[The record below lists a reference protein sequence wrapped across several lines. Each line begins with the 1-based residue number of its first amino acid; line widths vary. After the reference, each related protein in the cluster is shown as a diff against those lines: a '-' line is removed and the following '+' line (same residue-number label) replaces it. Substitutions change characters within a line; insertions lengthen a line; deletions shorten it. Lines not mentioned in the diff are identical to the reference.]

1 MFGKMTNRLISFL
14 TAAVLTTSNVLQIA
28 PVVAVDDGP
37 DLTYQSIELYP
48 NGEEAEQVVTLDG
61 LMPERAEAEAI
72 DVSEEYDGVAAYDIT
87 ITDDGE
93 EYQPGERYPILVE
106 IVDPVI
112 PESNSIELWHILDDG
127 EREQIFDF
135 TAEEGKVR
143 FFATGFSVYQIVDA
157 IKPLNIIY
165 DVEAL
170 SGEST
175 HGIYEIETI
184 GTSTDFVYN
193 VVTPSFD
200 PLTGT
205 ATKMNSLQAFKDN
218 LADGFYLS
226 TKRYG
231 YYAINGQEN
240 NSRDANRT
248 GIALTRI
255 YKTNNIHN
263 NLTNAYEAGAKKFY
277 FEEVDA
283 NNSYYKIYTM
293 ADDGTT
299 RKYVSHN
306 GTTNNVFLTND
317 ENNSD
322 STLTYETVWKVG
334 YNSDYFYFQDI
345 YGSFNDKDCF
355 LSETARDNNTSRG
368 LTIYNNGYT
377 DGGAQFYLWT
387 YSPPE
392 LTEDPYHL
400 NGQTYGLI
408 NNNGTK
414 GYALMAGKP
423 STNQATDLGIVEVNR
438 GTGSYTSQYGISGWT
453 FEWIPGTLTYYV
465 SAKADNGA
473 DQKYLKLN
481 AAGISLVDA
490 SEASAIMVT
499 PDRTT
504 GRIKLTVPSMNAS
517 IIRSGSARFMKDKN
531 TVTTE
536 TNYTNEL
543 RLFDLVEIPTTADAL
558 ALDGKTDILVY
569 NNQYAVLSTGNGST
583 LNRQAVTVK
592 SETEYVYFNDLTEW
606 TFTNVDTNRY
616 IISTEIDGVTKYLK
630 IVNGNGKV
638 FLSDTEFI
646 LTVLS
651 DDNKIKISN
660 TTDKR
665 WLGHGNS
672 AFQSKNES
680 DAASLNLA
688 STTPAPTS
696 DPLGLDGKTYGVIA
710 CDAENNKGI
719 VLNSKTQLTYD
730 AANKKYINTTEML
743 SGWTF
748 HWEGENKYT
757 LTNSEGKYLNSTFG
771 VSDTAQVFAVIK
783 DGDAITMYNPEN
795 SKVLSWNESLLKF
808 DFQSPNTTMPHYFH
822 LVDLSNQPTDPYGL
836 DGRSFG
842 LMYYQNGVYGY
853 TMQAKANS
861 DSSALQS
868 YSTETRVNPLTHN
881 YVNFVT
887 EEDDAVSFWKFKHVA
902 DDYYQLSA
910 NTDNGVKY
918 LNITSAGKLQL
929 SDTPQ
934 SIRVNPGSGSYA
946 GMIQLYAEGKYVE
959 FTTSTFS
966 AKNFDINNK
975 GLFWL
980 NLIEDVSMLI
990 PDDFVVYTAKKVGVS
1005 EREEGNPNK
1014 YKVRNNEPGETPV
1027 HNEIIIYTRVWDATQ
1042 NRYRFYAID
1051 HDGSLVECYE
1061 RGDNIMWIGSQVNT
1075 LKWTFIE
1082 YLYDDGTTT
1091 NYYDLYN
1098 PYSGKY
1104 IVPQIKD
1111 GQILVTEDQPR
1122 GINMPGRREGEYYTQ
1137 FIKWDDANYAFAAV
1151 RANNTDTAIESC
1163 KKKQGDTFYFAHLDT
1178 SADLNEVETVD
1189 NSKYGITMKMV
1200 DFNGA
1205 TINTDEAGNKL
1216 GCDTTVEQHTVM
1228 GRSHWSREDA
1238 LKADSGL
1245 LSTNLEGEYPTALLT
1260 NNSLGVLF
1268 DKADT
1273 HVVNHLF
1280 IQSTL
1285 EQSGYFEYDSCQNFA
1300 TLKDADDHDFGNPS
1314 KNSAGEYLFLVEE
1327 NGYQV
1332 VKAYADPSTAPA
1344 GAKQIYD
1351 FRVTK
1356 ELATYDS
1363 GGDKPSLKHCQF
1375 LPYDGIDAGYY
1386 ATTNG
1391 WNLYDALQ
1399 EPLSDSDPRKYER
1412 LHKIDTVDNYFGME
1426 LEASFIQTPNGKDN
1440 WNHPI
1445 IFEFTGDDDFWLY
1458 VDGELV
1464 IDLGGVHSALEG
1476 TVNFATGE
1484 VVVNGVPNTL
1494 RDIFY
1499 KNYRGYTPEEAVANI
1514 KRLKGKNNLT
1524 LQDIEADPELKAIY
1538 DRYMERHHTPEEAQQ
1553 YVEKLFK
1560 ETDDGHYVFKDYTK
1574 HTMKIFYMERG
1585 AGASN
1590 LHMRFNISSVNP
1602 GSVMLTKQVETKDE
1616 NGNEI
1621 QTGIDGELD
1630 ENLLQFPYQIWFAT
1644 KDVQEAAVAAYKT
1657 THEITAELEEPQI
1670 IEALNEYAALNPDA
1684 MLLTPDTD
1692 NFSIGYQQSARPI
1705 RYEESFTDNRNDTFH
1720 KVFFLYPGMSADI
1733 RFPEDTL
1740 YYKII
1745 ECGIDSN
1752 VYDIT
1757 DIEGGDGNTNVNGA
1771 TELPWTKVSD
1781 RPNVVYKNTVAKN
1794 AFKPLRI
1801 TKILFDDQG
1810 NKVSYEDDS
1819 ERYTFRLYLTDGISD
1834 NLKLT
1839 NMYKYHVLDPSGN
1852 YCTWDSNTGDFVS
1865 TGKSDLSQLQDKLDL
1880 ISFET
1885 SINGAISNIP
1895 PEYTVEVPN
1904 LPLHSYFMVE
1914 ERADE
1919 TPRGYKYLRF
1929 SDHGTGNNLYPASF
1943 NKQDTVIVNG
1953 KTHTIKEEDRQC
1965 AGQIPED
1972 IKDNDTGDTILTIS
1986 PWVDIDNKQG
1996 WELCAEKV
2004 WSDKDFVKG
2013 HDNIYTAVYLKNSDG
2028 TETLKR
2034 DSIRELR
2041 SPDTGVWYYYDKL
2054 DEGHTFSDYAIYEV
2068 KLSEAPTSVTAVEDA
2083 LRGTV
2088 YEVAVSD
2095 TTNVTKNEDGPLFN
2109 VGYMKNW
2116 EIQAQKDWTIN
2127 SESSTYTAVYLKNT
2141 DGSET
2146 LLEDSI
2152 RKLDAP
2158 NTEVSY
2164 TFETLKR
2171 GHTFSDYAVYE
2182 VDLNQYP
2189 TSVQGTEQI
2198 VTVSEPGLVTK
2209 KPADGS
2215 FSYVKPSENGSYR
2228 VSYDKGT
2235 PTGGKNNVRTD
2246 SITNTRQG
2254 GLVIHLYEMNEM
2266 GEPTTTA
2273 LKGGV
2278 FELKK
2283 AGDGT
2288 LLGEYVS
2295 DKDGLVTVMYD
2306 FDLNQEY
2313 ILTETSAPKGYLG
2326 VPNTITIRINT
2337 DEEGTTATGITV
2349 SGNSTEWA
2357 TGNLKS
2363 LTEEIVA
2370 EVDVYNP
2377 KFEVK
2382 FKKVDTQGQPLE
2394 GATFSIYRCV
2404 KAMQN
2409 GVDIERMD
2417 YYPLEGYKDFK
2428 SAGTTGIIFD
2438 ICEANNNLLLPG
2450 KYYLYEEEAPTN
2462 YIGLEKPIKFEITDI
2477 GEVLIY
2483 EIAANGTETPVT
2495 SNQYLSKEG
2504 YSYLFT
2510 IPNQFSRRDYYFDIE
2525 KIIFVDKNVHDRD
2538 TEQKFIFKV
2547 DRFDEGTDNFSDSNI
2562 KDSFYVT
2569 LNCDNDITQTY
2580 VYPFSEET
2588 VDGKTFN
2595 NDKTITCRDGYSF
2608 PAAIWNGRKTVHV
2621 SSDGVYRVS
2630 EVSGWSSTDYD
2641 FWPGS
2646 NVYKGYGSPVRQG
2659 QSDGYVIFDTSAV
2672 KADQFKNDTATING
2686 NVEYRP
2692 TASFTNSETEYAY
2705 LSSQAYADNKINR

>member
-1 MFGKMTNRLISFL
+1 MLQKMTKRIISVL
-14 TAAVLTTSNVLQIA
+14 MAAVLTASNVMPIA
-28 PVVAVDDGP
+28 PIFAEEDES
-37 DLTYQSIELYP
+37 DLTYQSLELYP

-61 LMPERAEAEAI
+61 MMPEGAEAEVV
-72 DVSEEYDGVAAYDIT
+72 DVSDDHEGIAAYDIT
-87 ITDDGE
+87 ITDGGE
-93 EYQPGERYPILVE
+93 EYQPGEENPILVE

-112 PESNSIELWHILDDG
+112 PESDSIELWHIHDNG
-127 EREQIFDF
+127 EREQIYDF
-135 TAEEGKVR
+135 TAEEGR
-143 FFATGFSVYQIVDA
+143 ISFYATGFSVYQIVDA
-157 IKPLNIIY
+157 IAPLSITY
-165 DVEAL
+165 DVETL

-175 HGIYEIETI
+175 YGLYEVEQV
-184 GTSTDFVYN
+184 GESTDFEYS
-193 VVTPSFD
+193 VVPPNFD
-200 PLTGT
+200 TLTGT
-205 ATKMNSLQAFKDN
+205 ATKMNSLDALKAQIAAGN
-218 LADGFYLS
+218 GVYLS
-226 TKRYG
+226 TKRYK

-240 NSRDANRT
+240 KARDNNRT
-248 GIALTRI
+248 GIALTPQF
-255 YKTNNIHN
+255 KTGTDNEK
-263 NLTNAYEAGAKKFY
+263 LTNAYEAGAKKFY

-283 NNSYYKIYTM
+283 NNDLYKIYTL
-293 ADDGTT
+293 ADDGST

-345 YGSFNDKDCF
+345 YGSFQDKDCF
-355 LSETARDNNTSRG
+355 LSETANDNNTPRG

-408 NNNGTK
+408 NNNSSN

-423 STNQATDLGIVEVNR
+423 SGTNQATDLGIIEVAS
-438 GTGSYTSQYGISGWT
+438 GSGSYSSKYGISGWT

-465 SAKADNGA
+465 SAKAENGA
-473 DQKYLKLN
+473 DQKYLKLDTT
-481 AAGISLVDA
+481 GISLVDA
-490 SEASAIMVT
+490 SEASAVTVT

-504 GRIKLTVPSMNAS
+504 GRIKLTVPSMNVS
-517 IIRSGSARFMKDKN
+517 VMRRGTNRFMKDKN

-543 RLFDLVEIPTTADAL
+543 RLFDLVEIPATTDAL
-558 ALDGKTDILVY
+558 ALDGKTGILVY
-569 NNQYAVLSTGNGST
+569 QGTSTTTGYAMSSTINGST
-583 LNRQAVTVK
+583 LNKQDVTIK
-592 SETEYVYFNDLTEW
+592 SDTEYVYFNGVTNW
-606 TFTNVDTNRY
+606 TFTNVDANRY
-616 IISTEIDGVTKYLK
+616 FISTEIDGVTKYLK
-630 IVNGNGKV
+630 VINNSVS
-638 FLSDTEFI
+638 LSDTAFV
-646 LTVLS
+646 LTVIA
-651 DDNKIKISN
+651 DADGKIKIGN

-665 WLGHGNS
+665 WLQYNNGFKSNTENN
-672 AFQSKNES
+672 A
-680 DAASLNLA
+680 
-688 STTPAPTS
+688 TTLKFATTAEAPTT
-696 DPLGLDGKTYGVIA
+696 DPLGLNGKTYGVIA
-710 CDAENNKGI
+710 CDADNSKGI

-730 AANKKYINTTEML
+730 AANSQYTNTSALL

-757 LTNSEGKYLNSTFG
+757 LTNSEGKYLNSTLG
-771 VSDTAQVFAVIK
+771 VSDTAQVFAVIT
-783 DGDAITMYNPEN
+783 DGDAITMYNPAN
-795 SKVLSWNESLLKF
+795 SKVLSWNESGSKF

-902 DDYYQLSA
+902 DDFYQLSA

-934 SIRVNPGSGSYA
+934 SIRVIPGTGSYE
-946 GMIQLYAEGKYVE
+946 GMIQLYAEGKYVK

-966 AKNFDINNK
+966 SAGFDSNNK

-1061 RGDNIMWIGSQVNT
+1061 RGDNIMWIGSQVNS

-1082 YLYDDGTTT
+1082 YLDENGEPT

-1098 PYSGKY
+1098 PYSEKY

-1111 GQILVTEDQPR
+1111 GQILVSDKDPNLDEKL

-1137 FIKWDDANYAFAAV
+1137 FIKWDDANYAFASAK
-1151 RANNTDTAIESC
+1151 ASADKSKIESC
-1163 KKKQGDTFYFAHLDT
+1163 KKKEGSTFYFAYLDT
-1178 SADLNEVETVD
+1178 SADLTEIETVD
-1189 NSKYGITMKMV
+1189 NTKYGITMKMV
-1200 DFNGA
+1200 DFNGSSTNYEGCTS
-1205 TINTDEAGNKL
+1205 TI
-1216 GCDTTVEQHTVM
+1216 EQHSVIGKTQY
-1228 GRSHWSREDA
+1228 
-1238 LKADSGL
+1238 LKSDPLKIDSGL
-1245 LSTNLEGEYPTALLT
+1245 LSTNLNDEYPIATET
-1260 NNSLGVLF
+1260 GKSLGELF
-1268 DKADT
+1268 DQAST

-1300 TLKDADDHDFGNPS
+1300 TLKGTDDSDFGNPS
-1314 KNSAGEYLFLVEE
+1314 KNSAGQYLFLEVDT
-1327 NGYQV
+1327 NGNKV
-1332 VKAYADPSTAPA
+1332 VKAYADPEDAPD

-1363 GGDKPSLKHCQF
+1363 GGDKHSLKHGQF
-1375 LPYDGIDAGYY
+1375 LPYDGIDAGHY

-1412 LHKIDTVDNYFGME
+1412 LHLIDTVDNYFGME

-1464 IDLGGVHSALEG
+1464 IDLGGVHSAVDG
-1476 TVNFATGE
+1476 SVNFATGE
-1484 VVVNGVPNTL
+1484 VVLNSLHEEHKKETTIKDL
-1494 RDIFY
+1494 FY
-1499 KNYRGYTPEEAVANI
+1499 NNYVARGNS
-1514 KRLKGKNNLT
+1514 
-1524 LQDIEADPELKAIY
+1524 EADA
-1538 DRYMERHHTPEEAQQ
+1538 EA
-1553 YVEKLFK
+1553 YISNLFK
-1560 ETDDGHYVFKDYTK
+1560 ETDDGHYVFKDYTQ

-1602 GSVMLTKQVETKDE
+1602 GSVMLTKQVETEDA
-1616 NGNEI
+1616 N
-1621 QTGIDGELD
+1621 IDGELD

-1644 KDVQEAAVAAYKT
+1644 KDVQEAAVAAYKIKYSIT
-1657 THEITAELEEPQI
+1657 TELDETQTVA
-1670 IEALNEYAALNPDA
+1670 ALNEYAVLNPDA
-1684 MLLTPDTD
+1684 MLLTPTTE
-1692 NFSIGYQQSARPI
+1692 NFSIGYQQSAKPI
-1705 RYEESFTDNRNDTFH
+1705 RYEESFTDNLHNTFH

-1740 YYKII
+1740 YYKIV

-1752 VYDIT
+1752 VYSIT
-1757 DIEGGDGNTNVNGA
+1757 DIEGGDGNSNVSGK
-1771 TELPWTKVSD
+1771 ELPWTKVSE
-1781 RPNVVYKNTVAKN
+1781 RPNVVYKNKVAQN

-1801 TKILFDDQG
+1801 TKILFDDQ
-1810 NKVSYEDDS
+1810 NQKVSYGEDS

-1865 TGKSDLSQLQDKLDL
+1865 TGESDLSNLQDKLDL

-1929 SDHGTGNNLYPASF
+1929 SDHGYYEGNDKISDVSYGYRTTVMLYGESH
-1943 NKQDTVIVNG
+1943 NITDK
-1953 KTHTIKEEDRQC
+1953 DRQC
-1965 AGQIPED
+1965 AGQIPD
-1972 IKDNDTGDTILTIS
+1972 GPVK

-2013 HDNIYTAVYLKNSDG
+2013 HDNIYTAVYLKNPDG

-2041 SPDTGVWYYYDKL
+2041 SPDTGVWYYYDQL
-2054 DEGHTFSDYAIYEV
+2054 DEGYDFSDYAIYEV
-2068 KLSEAPTSVTAVEDA
+2068 KLSEASTSVTAVEDA

-2127 SESSTYTAVYLKNT
+2127 GESSTYTAIYLKNT

-2164 TFETLKR
+2164 TFENLKR

-2182 VDLNQYP
+2182 VDLNQEP
-2189 TSVQGTEQI
+2189 AAVQGTEQI
-2198 VTVSEPGLVTK
+2198 VTVSVPSLVAK
-2209 KPADGS
+2209 KPVDGS
-2215 FSYVKPSENGSYR
+2215 FSYTKPSETGSYR

-2357 TGNLKS
+2357 TGNLNS

-2409 GVDIERMD
+2409 GVERMD

-2580 VYPFSEET
+2580 VYPFSEKT